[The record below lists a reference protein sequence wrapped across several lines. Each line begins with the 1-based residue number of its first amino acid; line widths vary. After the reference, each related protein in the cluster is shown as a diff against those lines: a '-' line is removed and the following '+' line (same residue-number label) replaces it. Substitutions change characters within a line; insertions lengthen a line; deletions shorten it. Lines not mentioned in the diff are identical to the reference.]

1 MTTLAVVLAVWALER
16 RRDVVRPALV
26 LGGFLLA
33 GAGIWFAR
41 NWVRTGNPLFPQGLP
56 PLFDAPPDPL
66 RELGGFTI
74 AHYLFDADVWR
85 DYLWPAMRI
94 AFGLG
99 GAMLVIAAAAGARR
113 APWMALTALGLVG
126 ARTSSR
132 RSARSAPRARR
143 CSPARARATPCPR

>member
-1 MTTLAVVLAVWALER
+1 MVLAVWALER
-16 RRDVVRPALV
+16 RRDVLRPALV

-41 NWVRTGNPLFPQGLP
+41 NWVRTGNPLFPQALP

-74 AHYLFDADVWR
+74 AHYLFDGEVWR

-94 AFGLG
+94 TFGLG
-99 GAMLVIAAAAGARR
+99 GRDARARR
-113 APWMALTALGLVG
+113 RGAAPAAPRGWRSRRSAWWP
-126 ARTSSR
+126 RTSSR
-132 RSARSAPRARR
+132 RTARSAPRARR
-143 CSPARARATPCPR
+143 CSPARARATRCPP